1 MKRLEE
7 AARRL
12 EQAVTRLE
20 QATARGGNGSSEAR
34 RLATALAEAR
44 AQNGALAETTAQVAG
59 RLDAAIA
66 RLNAALGP

>member
-12 EQAVTRLE
+12 EQAVARLE
-20 QATARGGNGSSEAR
+20 QAAARPRGDAEAR
-34 RLATALAEAR
+34 RLAAALAEAK
-44 AQNGALAETTAQVAG
+44 AENGALAETTSKVAG

>member
-12 EQAVTRLE
+12 EQAVARLE
-20 QATARGGNGSSEAR
+20 QVATRPSGGVEAR
-34 RLATALAEAR
+34 RLALALAEAK
-44 AQNGALAETTAQVAG
+44 AENGALEATNAQVAG

-66 RLNAALGP
+66 RLSAVLEP

>member
-12 EQAVTRLE
+12 EQAVARLE
-20 QATARGGNGSSEAR
+20 QAAARPRGGDAEAR
-34 RLATALAEAR
+34 RLAAALAEAK
-44 AQNGALAETTAQVAG
+44 AENGALAETTSKVAG